1 MHMHDCADTG
11 YANYFVWS
19 CRYILKCFN
28 KALLYIWVDMV
39 DLSESVFLG
48 VQFHFDLIQWMT
60 FRLSCLKGY
69 HEEIVLLNQSHLP
82 SSRGGNVKWIKLNLM
97 INGSIPYYRNLD
109 ACFKNFLV
117 VSILLVVFTCL
128 HSVHFWLYIRLANDM
143 VD

>member
-1 MHMHDCADTG
+1 MHMHDWADTG

-69 HEEIVLLNQSHLP
+69 PEEIVLLNQSHLP

-97 INGSIPYYRNLD
+97 INGSIPLLQESGCLLQELSCCLYIVSCIYLS
-109 ACFKNFLV
+109 AFCPFLV
-117 VSILLVVFTCL
+117 VHPVG
-128 HSVHFWLYIRLANDM
+128 
-143 VD
+143 

>member
-1 MHMHDCADTG
+1 MHMHDWADTG

-19 CRYILKCFN
+19 CRYRLKCFN

-97 INGSIPYYRNLD
+97 INGSIPLLQESGCLLQELSCCLYIVSCIYLS
-109 ACFKNFLV
+109 AFCPFLV
-117 VSILLVVFTCL
+117 VHPVG
-128 HSVHFWLYIRLANDM
+128 
-143 VD
+143 